1 MLSNSRKKRSDR
13 VRFKIKKSNKN
24 SMRLRLSIFKSSKHL
39 YIQVIDDEKGITIC
53 NASSIKFDKNKNS
66 CNLAKAKILGAEI
79 AKVAKE
85 KGISKIYLDRGSNIY
100 HGIIKTIADEARS
113 SGLNF

>member
-24 SMRLRLSIFKSSKHL
+24 SMRLSIFKSSKHL

-66 CNLAKAKILGAEI
+66 CNLAIAKILGAEI